1 MTSYFASL
9 TSSSAISNLGT
20 RFNSLRRA
28 ISSGDEVDDTENE
41 DCSHISNVLRAYY
54 IEKGRPFPGWLP
66 PDPKAPAAPQPRMVA
81 TQAALQQG
89 GYGQAQGRGAGLSDL
104 WGDSTASQPPPQQQT
119 LSLRRGRSQ
128 APAGTHS
135 LSTSPSPGSRPST
148 ATPPP
153 PMGARPLPSQRGAS
167 YQSTQSAPQGR
178 LGLDRAGSG
187 GSSASDRLR
196 ARLQGSFGGSSP
208 SPPPAQS
215 PGSGPMGSSRWGSTD
230 SAASDSGYG
239 SNPYAG
245 GSAGSGAGS
254 RRPVGLPSGPKLR
267 GPR

>member
-20 RFNSLRRA
+20 RLNSLRRA
-28 ISSGDEVDDTENE
+28 ISSGDEVDDPDNE

-54 IEKGRPFPGWLP
+54 TEKGRPFPAWLP
-66 PDPKAPAAPQPRMVA
+66 PDPKAPAPPPPRMVV
-81 TQAALQQG
+81 TQASLQQS
-89 GYGQAQGRGAGLSDL
+89 GYGQPQGGRGAGLSDL
-104 WGDSTASQPPPQQQT
+104 WGDSAASQPPPQQQT
-119 LSLRRGRSQ
+119 LSLRRGRAQ
-128 APAGTHS
+128 APAGTHA
-135 LSTSPSPGSRPST
+135 LSASPSPGSRPST

-153 PMGARPLPSQRGAS
+153 PMGARPLPSRS
-167 YQSTQSAPQGR
+167 NQSTQSAPQSR

-196 ARLQGSFGGSSP
+196 ARLQGGSFGGSSP
-208 SPPPAQS
+208 SPPPVQS
-215 PGSGPMGSSRWGSTD
+215 PGGGPMGSSRWGSAD

-245 GSAGSGAGS
+245 GSAGSGAS